1 MALVP
6 GRSVLADHLRGGST
20 VRYDSITEAIGNTP
34 LVRIDPAVHGLRH
47 IDLYAK
53 LELLNPFGSVKDR
66 AAWNM
71 ARPHLDSAAAR
82 GSQVVELSS
91 GNTAKALAVLAGM
104 HGLTF
109 KSVTNRMRI
118 PEIKDLLLLLGAEI
132 EELPGQSECLDP
144 TAIDDPLTLFHRTIS
159 EQGSAYLHTDQYFNP
174 RNTEA
179 HLTGTGPEIVKD
191 LDGRAP
197 DWFVACVGTAG
208 SSTGVARVLREN
220 DPAVR
225 VLGLVAAKSDFIPG
239 IRTLDEAHEVGL
251 FEPATYDS
259 IESVTSDE
267 AIEGMLTLNRRCG
280 ILAGPTG
287 GAAYFGAVRRL
298 RAADADLT
306 ERQSAVFIVCD
317 RVESYLSYVRKRR
330 PDLFGRPVR
339 TNAPADL
346 TEDEVRTAPS
356 LGVAEAR
363 AWIDTGRPLVVDLRS
378 PFAYAALHIDGS
390 VNIVDEVFE
399 ELLRGGLPFSRSR
412 PVLLACPVGEK
423 SARYAALLTRMGH
436 PDVRSLAGGI
446 IAWRDA
452 GAPLVRD

>member
-1 MALVP
+1 M
-6 GRSVLADHLRGGST
+6 
-20 VRYDSITEAIGNTP
+20 RYDSITEAIGNTP
-34 LVRIDPAVHGLRH
+34 LVCIDPTVHGLRN

-71 ARPHLDSAAAR
+71 ARPHLAAAAEK
-82 GSQVVELSS
+82 GGQVVELSS

-118 PEIKDLLLLLGAEI
+118 PEIKDLLLLLGAQI

-144 TAIDDPLTLFHRTIS
+144 TASDDPLTLFHRTLS
-159 EQGSAYLHTDQYFNP
+159 EPDSAWLHTDQYFNP
-174 RNTEA
+174 RNTDA
-179 HLTGTGPEIVKD
+179 HFTGTGPEIVKD

-197 DWFVACVGTAG
+197 DWFIACVGTAG
-208 SSTGVARVLREN
+208 SSTGVARALREH

-225 VLGLVAAKSDFIPG
+225 VVGLVAAKSDFVPG
-239 IRTLDEAHEVGL
+239 IRTIDEAHEVGL
-251 FEPATYDS
+251 FDPGTYDT
-259 IESVTSDE
+259 IEAVSADE

-287 GAAYFGAVRRL
+287 GAAYFGATRRL
-298 RAADADLT
+298 RLVDEELT
-306 ERQSAVFIVCD
+306 ERQAAVFIVCD
-317 RVESYLSYVRKRR
+317 RVESYLSYVRRRR
-330 PDLFGRPVR
+330 PDLFGRPHR
-339 TNAPADL
+339 RNSPADL
-346 TEDEVRTAPS
+346 SEAEIRTAPAI
-356 LGVAEAR
+356 GVADAQT
-363 AWIDTGRPLVVDLRS
+363 WIATGDPLVVDLRS
-378 PFAYAALHIDGS
+378 PYAYAALHIDGS
-390 VNIVDEVFE
+390 VNIVDELFE
-399 ELLRGGLPFSRSR
+399 ELLHGGLPFSHNR

-436 PDVRSLAGGI
+436 PDVRSLTGGV

>member
-1 MALVP
+1 M
-6 GRSVLADHLRGGST
+6 
-20 VRYDSITEAIGNTP
+20 RYDSITEAIGNTP
-34 LVRIDPAVHGLRH
+34 LVRIDPDVHGLRN

-71 ARPHLDSAAAR
+71 ARPHLGEAVEH

-91 GNTAKALAVLAGM
+91 GNTAKALAVIAGM
-104 HGLTF
+104 HGLGF
-109 KSVTNRMRI
+109 KSVTNRMRV

-144 TAIDDPLTLFHRTIS
+144 TATDDPLTLFHRS
-159 EQGSAYLHTDQYFNP
+159 LSASGNAYLHTDQYFNA

-208 SSTGVARVLREN
+208 SSTGVARVLRET

-225 VLGLVAAKSDFIPG
+225 VVGLVAAKSDFIPG
-239 IRTLDEAHEVGL
+239 IRTIDEVQEVGL
-251 FEPATYDS
+251 FDPDTYDTM
-259 IESVTSDE
+259 ESVSSDD
-267 AIEGMLTLNRRCG
+267 AIEGMLALNRRCG

-287 GAAYFGAVRRL
+287 GAAYFGAVRHL
-298 RAADADLT
+298 REVDAELT
-306 ERQSAVFIVCD
+306 ERQVAVFIVCD
-317 RVESYLSYVRKRR
+317 RVESYLSYVRQRR
-330 PDLFGRPVR
+330 PDLLGRPHR
-339 TNAPADL
+339 KNSPADL
-346 TEDEVRTAPS
+346 TEAEIRTAPAV
-356 LGVAEAR
+356 GVTDAQ
-363 AWIDTGRPLVVDLRS
+363 AWIASDRPLVVDLRS
-378 PFAYAALHIDGS
+378 PYAYAALHIDGS
-390 VNIVDEVFE
+390 VNIVDELFA
-399 ELLRGGLPFSRSR
+399 ELVRGGLPFSRR
-412 PVLLACPVGEK
+412 QPVLLACPVGEQ

>member
-1 MALVP
+1 M
-6 GRSVLADHLRGGST
+6 
-20 VRYDSITEAIGNTP
+20 RYDSITEAIGNTP
-34 LVRIDPAVHGLRH
+34 LVRIDPAVHGLTH

-71 ARPHLDSAAAR
+71 ARPHLADAAEL

-109 KSVTNRMRI
+109 KSVTNRMRV

-144 TAIDDPLTLFHRTIS
+144 TATDDPLTLFHRTIS
-159 EQGSAYLHTDQYFNP
+159 GQGNAYLHTDQYFNP

-197 DWFVACVGTAG
+197 EWFIACVGTAG
-208 SSTGVARVLREN
+208 SSTGVAHVLREN

-225 VLGLVAAKSDFIPG
+225 VVGLVAAKSDFIPG
-239 IRTLDEAHEVGL
+239 IRTIDEAHEVGL
-251 FEPATYDS
+251 FDPGTYDT
-259 IESVTSDE
+259 IEAVSTDE

-287 GAAYFGAVRRL
+287 GAAYFGAVRHL
-298 RAADADLT
+298 RAVDGELT
-306 ERQSAVFIVCD
+306 QRQSAVFIVCD
-317 RVESYLSYVRKRR
+317 RVESYLSYVRQRR
-330 PDLFGRPVR
+330 PDLFGRPR
-339 TNAPADL
+339 RPNSPADL
-346 TEDEVRTAPS
+346 TDAEIRTAPS
-356 LGVAEAR
+356 VGVADAQ
-363 AWIDTGRPLVVDLRS
+363 AWIATGRPLVVDLRS

>member
-1 MALVP
+1 M
-6 GRSVLADHLRGGST
+6 
-20 VRYDSITEAIGNTP
+20 RYDSITEAIGNTP
-34 LVRIDPAVHGLRH
+34 LVRIDPAVHGLHH

-53 LELLNPFGSVKDR
+53 LELFNPFGSVKDR

-71 ARPHLDSAAAR
+71 AGPRLAAAAER

-109 KSVTNRMRI
+109 KSVTNRMRV

-144 TAIDDPLTLFHRTIS
+144 TATDDPLTLFHRTLT
-159 EQGSAYLHTDQYFNP
+159 EPGSTYLHTDQYFNP
-174 RNTEA
+174 RNVEA

-197 DWFVACVGTAG
+197 DFFIACVGTAG
-208 SSTGVARVLREN
+208 SSTGVARALREH

-225 VLGLVAAKSDFIPG
+225 VVGLVAAKSDFIPG
-239 IRTLDEAHEVGL
+239 IRTIDEAHQVGL
-251 FEPATYDS
+251 FDPGTYDS
-259 IESVTSDE
+259 IEPVNSDE

-280 ILAGPTG
+280 ILAGPTS

-298 RAADADLT
+298 RAADT
-306 ERQSAVFIVCD
+306 ESAERRTAVFIVCD
-317 RVESYLSYVRKRR
+317 RVESYLSYVRQRR
-330 PDLFGRPVR
+330 PDLFGRPR
-339 TNAPADL
+339 RANSPADL
-346 TEDEVRTAPS
+346 TEAEIQAAPAV
-356 LGVAEAR
+356 GVTDAR
-363 AWIDTGRPLVVDLRS
+363 AWIASGAPLVVDLRS
-378 PFAYAALHIDGS
+378 PYAFAALHIDGS
-390 VNIVDEVFE
+390 VNIVDEVFA
-399 ELLRGGLPFSRSR
+399 ELVRGGLPFSRSR
-412 PVLLACPVGEK
+412 PVLLACPVGEQ

>member
-1 MALVP
+1 M
-6 GRSVLADHLRGGST
+6 
-20 VRYDSITEAIGNTP
+20 RYDSITEAIGNTP
-34 LVRIDPAVHGLRH
+34 LVRIDPAVHGLTH

-71 ARPHLDSAAAR
+71 ARPHLRAAAEDGR
-82 GSQVVELSS
+82 QVVELSS

-109 KSVTNRMRI
+109 KSVTNRMHI

-144 TAIDDPLTLFHRTIS
+144 TATDDPLTLFHRTLS
-159 EQGSAYLHTDQYFNP
+159 EPGGAFLHTDQYFNP

-179 HLTGTGPEIVKD
+179 HLAGTGPEIVKD

-197 DWFVACVGTAG
+197 DWFIACVGTAG
-208 SSTGVARVLREN
+208 SSTGVARALREH

-225 VLGLVAAKSDFIPG
+225 VVGLVADKSDFIPG
-239 IRTLDEAHEVGL
+239 IRTIDEAREVGL
-251 FEPATYDS
+251 FDPGTYDT
-259 IESVTSDE
+259 IEAVSADD

-287 GAAYFGAVRRL
+287 GAAYFGALRRL
-298 RAADADLT
+298 RAADGELT

-317 RVESYLSYVRKRR
+317 RVESYLSYVRRRR
-330 PDLFGRPVR
+330 PDLFGRPSRRNSPADVSD
-339 TNAPADL
+339 TEVCEAPA
-346 TEDEVRTAPS
+346 V
-356 LGVAEAR
+356 GVAEAQ
-363 AWIDTGRPLVVDLRS
+363 AWIATGRPLVVDLRS
-378 PFAYAALHIDGS
+378 PSAYAALHIDGS
-390 VNIVDEVFE
+390 VNIVDELFE
-399 ELLRGGLPFSRSR
+399 ELVHGGLPFSRNR

-436 PDVRSLAGGI
+436 PEVRSLTGGI